1 MELKIGQRSA
11 GRFFMDWA
19 AVVALVVSVAVFGAL
34 RGGDFL
40 SAANAGQYSA
50 RDVDHDDIRYS
61 GDYRNGAR
69 RL

>member
-34 RGGDFL
+34 RGGQR
-40 SAANAGQYSA
+40 GQYSA